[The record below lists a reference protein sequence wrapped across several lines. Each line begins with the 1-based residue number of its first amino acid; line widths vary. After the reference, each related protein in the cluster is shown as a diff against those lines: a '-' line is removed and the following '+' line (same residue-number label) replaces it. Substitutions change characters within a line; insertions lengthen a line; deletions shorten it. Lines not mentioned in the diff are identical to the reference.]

1 MSGAIPGTLKV
12 SNDVI
17 ADLAGYAALECYGV
31 VGMAEIDGQT
41 GVVRLL
47 PSYRLR
53 KGIDVTAADGKVKLD
68 LHVIVEQGVNMSSVV
83 NNLTSSVRFILKQI
97 AELADVDVKIHIE
110 GLRVEARQKLNE
122 IRPLSVGQ
130 ASRISGVSPSD
141 IAVLLIWLQQHK

>member
-53 KGIDVTAADGKVKLD
+53 KGIDVTAVDGKVNLD

-110 GLRVEARQKLNE
+110 GLRVAR
-122 IRPLSVGQ
+122 
-130 ASRISGVSPSD
+130 
-141 IAVLLIWLQQHK
+141 

>member
-53 KGIDVTAADGKVKLD
+53 KGIDVTAVDGKVKLD

>member
-1 MSGAIPGTLKV
+1 MTQKISGNLHV
-12 SNDVI
+12 SNDVL
-17 ADLAGYAALECYGV
+17 ADLAGTAALGCYGV

-53 KGIDVTAADGKVKLD
+53 KGIDVTAVDGKVKLD

-110 GLRVEARQKLNE
+110 GLRVAR
-122 IRPLSVGQ
+122 
-130 ASRISGVSPSD
+130 
-141 IAVLLIWLQQHK
+141 

>member
-1 MSGAIPGTLKV
+1 MNDTIPGKLHV
-12 SNDVI
+12 ANDVL
-17 ADLAGYAALECYGV
+17 ADMVGNAALECYGV

-53 KGIDVTAADGKVKLD
+53 KGIDVTAVDGKVKLD

-110 GLRVEARQKLNE
+110 GLRVAR
-122 IRPLSVGQ
+122 
-130 ASRISGVSPSD
+130 
-141 IAVLLIWLQQHK
+141 